1 MRRSGG
7 KVSQGSF
14 GTSSFTT
21 GTFNARLAGSQGME
35 ILRYVQSEDFGKYG
49 ESNKLVE
56 SINVGFL
63 LSISY

>member
-1 MRRSGG
+1 MKRSG

-21 GTFNARLAGSQGME
+21 GTFNARLAGSHGME
-35 ILRYVQSEDFGKYG
+35 ILRYIQSDGFGKYG

-56 SINVGFL
+56 SINVGF
-63 LSISY
+63 